1 MLARLSPIALAAIG
15 TALLCVMDAVIKH
28 LSATNGALAIAFGR
42 YVFGAAAAGAIWNAA
57 GRPAIT
63 LEMLRAHAVRG
74 VLIASSAWSF
84 FYALGK
90 LELVEAITLGF
101 LAPLL
106 IPFAA
111 WALLGERVRAASLS
125 AGAIGFIGAVIA
137 ASGAPL
143 EQQSHERIL
152 GITAALTA
160 SVTYALSIA
169 LLRQRADKDGAPIV
183 GLMQTLLPMV
193 IVAGPAIALSPM
205 PPVGD
210 LPWFLVMGTL
220 GATGWYLLINAY
232 ARAEAQ
238 RLAPIEFTAL
248 LWASFFGY
256 VVFQEIPRPQVYAG
270 AALIIAACLYA
281 AWEERRSRLAPAPQ
295 TTLGD

>member
-1 MLARLSPIALAAIG
+1 MLSRLSPVALAATG

-28 LSATNGALAIAFGR
+28 LSVTNGALAIALGR

-63 LEMLRAHAVRG
+63 MEMVRAHALRG
-74 VLIASSAWSF
+74 VLIATSAFCF
-84 FYALGK
+84 FFALGK

-111 WALLGERVRAASLS
+111 WALLGERPRQTNLAA
-125 AGAIGFIGAVIA
+125 GVIGFIGAVIA
-137 ASGAPL
+137 ANGAPIA
-143 EQQSHERIL
+143 QQSPERIS
-152 GITAALTA
+152 GIAAALTA

-169 LLRQRADKDGAPIV
+169 MLRQRADRDGAPVV
-183 GLMQTLLPMV
+183 GLMQTLLPMA
-193 IVAGPAIALSPM
+193 IVAGPAVALAPMPALS
-205 PPVGD
+205 D

-220 GATGWYLLINAY
+220 GATGWYLLIKAY
-232 ARAEAQ
+232 ARSEAQ

-256 VVFQEIPRPQVYAG
+256 VLFSETPRPQVYAG
-270 AALIIAACLYA
+270 AALIIAACMFA
-281 AWEERRSRLAPAPQ
+281 AWEERRARLAPAPQ

>member
-1 MLARLSPIALAAIG
+1 MLSRLSPVALAAIG

-28 LSATNGALAIAFGR
+28 LSVTNGALAIALGR

-63 LEMLRAHAVRG
+63 MEMLRAHALRG
-74 VLIASSAWSF
+74 VLIATSAFCF
-84 FYALGK
+84 FFALGK

-111 WALLGERVRAASLS
+111 WALLGERPRPANLAA
-125 AGAIGFIGAVIA
+125 GVIGFIGAVIA
-137 ASGAPL
+137 ANGAPIA
-143 EQQSHERIL
+143 QQSPERVL
-152 GITAALTA
+152 GIAAALTA

-169 LLRQRADKDGAPIV
+169 MLRQRADRDGAPVV
-183 GLMQTLLPMV
+183 GLMQTLLPMA
-193 IVAGPAIALSPM
+193 IVAGPAIALAPM
-205 PPVGD
+205 PPLSD

-220 GATGWYLLINAY
+220 GATGWYLLIKAY
-232 ARAEAQ
+232 ARTEAQ
-238 RLAPIEFTAL
+238 RLAPLEFTAL
-248 LWASFFGY
+248 IWASLFGY
-256 VVFQEIPRPQVYAG
+256 VVFNETPRPQVYAG
-270 AALIIAACLYA
+270 AALIISACLFA
-281 AWEERRSRLAPAPQ
+281 AWEERRTRLAPAPQ